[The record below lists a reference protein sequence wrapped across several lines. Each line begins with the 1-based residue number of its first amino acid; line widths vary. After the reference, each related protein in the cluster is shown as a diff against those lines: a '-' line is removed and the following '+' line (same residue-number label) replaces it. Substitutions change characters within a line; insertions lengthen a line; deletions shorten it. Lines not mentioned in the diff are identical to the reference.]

1 MKRIVLLLITAITI
15 VSLTGCGQH
24 KSALPTAPV
33 STQAAAS
40 EAPTQKATEKATEKP
55 TDPPVKE
62 TTEPP
67 TEPLTPEHSGKE
79 NWRDLYLTQLSF
91 LDQESYAGYQ
101 LVYIDDDDIPELY
114 AAPVAHVVSGYVYW
128 INNDEVCSQHVSLNG
143 FKYIEKENLFINSG
157 GWTGKGVDEVF
168 RINGNEADVVASGE
182 FCTVKGNEYY
192 RWNGEDLS
200 EGDYQ
205 NAKSAV
211 FDSDKGIAPSDLYS
225 FEEIKS
231 ILNH

>member
-1 MKRIVLLLITAITI
+1 M
-15 VSLTGCGQH
+15 
-24 KSALPTAPV
+24 
-33 STQAAAS
+33 
-40 EAPTQKATEKATEKP
+40 
-55 TDPPVKE
+55 
-62 TTEPP
+62 
-67 TEPLTPEHSGKE
+67 
-79 NWRDLYLTQLSF
+79 
-91 LDQESYAGYQ
+91 
-101 LVYIDDDDIPELY
+101 
-114 AAPVAHVVSGYVYW
+114 
-128 INNDEVCSQHVSLNG
+128 CSQHVSLNG

-157 GWTGKGVDEVF
+157 GWNGKGVDEVF
-168 RINGNEADVVASGE
+168 RINGNEADVVAGGE

-231 ILNH
+231 SLNH